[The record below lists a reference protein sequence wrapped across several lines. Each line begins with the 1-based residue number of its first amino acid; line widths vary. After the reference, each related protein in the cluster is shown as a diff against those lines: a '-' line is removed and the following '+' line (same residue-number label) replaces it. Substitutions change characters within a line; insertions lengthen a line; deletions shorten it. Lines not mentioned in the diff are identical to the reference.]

1 VSEGS
6 CHVPSIHS
14 GSWTEVRLGD
24 AAQYLNGRGFKTS
37 EWEESGTPIIRIQN
51 LNDPSAPFNY
61 TTRAFED
68 RYRVQKDDL
77 LFAWAAS
84 LGAHIWRKGDAWLN
98 QHIFRVVPK
107 SFIEKRFLY
116 YTLLRLIN
124 VLYAKTHG
132 SGMVHITKARFEDT
146 IIQIPPLVE
155 QRAIVAKIDALFSE
169 LDKSVEQLQTIKQQ
183 LKQYRQAV
191 LKAAFEGK
199 LTAAWRAEQQA
210 AGALRH
216 AEELVKRISTERA
229 ERYERKLRNWNQAMD
244 EWETA
249 GGNASGRARPRR
261 PVRSV
266 ACSPTTELDG
276 LPALPDGWQWVRL
289 DQLGLIG
296 TGSTP
301 RRAEERYWKDGSI
314 PWVASSAVNEP
325 FCDTAT
331 EYITVQAL
339 QDAGLKVYPAGT
351 LLLAMYGEGKTRGK
365 VTELRIPATVNQ
377 ALAAIVLEGSAS
389 GYSRF
394 VKYYLWQ
401 AYSQTRSRSS
411 GGVQPN
417 LNLEIVS
424 GLAVPCAPESEQE
437 KVIQEIE
444 SRLSVIDDIDG
455 AVDAAVVRAETLRAA
470 ILKKAF
476 EGNLLSAAEL
486 ADVRSN
492 SDYEPAKKLLDR
504 ILATTKPH
512 GQTMKPQ
519 RSRGATH
526 AAKPSHPQNDADV
539 IGSESE

>member
-1 VSEGS
+1 MESCRGRTESWVVARLEDVCVIDDSRRVPVNQDDRTARIVGRSVSELYPYYGATGMVGWIDGYIFEGE
-6 CHVPSIHS
+6 HVL
-14 GSWTEVRLGD
+14 LGED
-24 AAQYLNGRGFKTS
+24 G
-37 EWEESGTPIIRIQN
+37 
-51 LNDPSAPFNY
+51 APFLDRSRTKAYVVTGRYWVNNHAHVLQALIDSRFLAHFLNQFDY
-61 TTRAFED
+61 HGFVTGTTRL
-68 RYRVQKDDL
+68 K
-77 LFAWAAS
+77 
-84 LGAHIWRKGDAWLN
+84 LN
-98 QHIFRVVPK
+98 QAAMRSIP
-107 SFIEKRFLY
+107 
-116 YTLLRLIN
+116 
-124 VLYAKTHG
+124 VL
-132 SGMVHITKARFEDT
+132 V
-146 IIQIPPLVE
+146 PPLVE
-155 QRAIVAKIDALFSE
+155 QRAIATKIDALFSE
-169 LDKSVEQLQTIKQQ
+169 LDKGVEQLQTIKQQ
-183 LKQYRQAV
+183 LKQYRQAI
-191 LKAAFEGK
+191 LKAAFEGR